1 MFCCPGVREAQPR
14 SPAPACSRVAPSVTC
29 RPAPRPIATPSPCT
43 GHPRPQAGQGGV
55 SEVLQAERAAGG
67 GLRGTLGRLLGQ
79 AGVDWAAVWG
89 RVADTVLKS
98 LCCAED
104 AIDNAPGAFELF
116 GYDVLLDRELRPG
129 WAGQRGRVGPT
140 QSVQYP
146 PLVQAPPPC
155 FSPVFSKVIFARKH
169 PPDAFP

>member
-1 MFCCPGVREAQPR
+1 M
-14 SPAPACSRVAPSVTC
+14 
-29 RPAPRPIATPSPCT
+29 
-43 GHPRPQAGQGGV
+43 
-55 SEVLQAERAAGG
+55 QAERAAGG

-116 GYDVLLDRELRPG
+116 GYDVLVDRELRPG

-155 FSPVFSKVIFARKH
+155 FSPVFFKGHLCQEAS
-169 PPDAFP
+169 P